1 MKKLYLFMTA
11 LLVAIAANAA
21 DWYLVGDP
29 TGSSYQWTDREAYK
43 LTQTSDTE
51 YYIDVESLN
60 GTWKIK
66 EGGTWDTSFG
76 AYNVGTK
83 RCFFKHMGQCKKKM
97 VRTFLRAIPILS
109 V

>member
-21 DWYLVGDP
+21 DWYLVGDH

-76 AYNVGTK
+76 AYNVGDDVSLNTWANV
-83 RCFFKHMGQCKKKM
+83 KKKM
-97 VRTFLRAIPILS
+97 VRTFLRAIPIMS

>member
-1 MKKLYLFMTA
+1 MTA

-29 TGSSYQWTDREAYK
+29 TGSSNQWTDLEAYK

-76 AYNVGTK
+76 AYNVGDDVSLNTWANV
-83 RCFFKHMGQCKKKM
+83 KKM